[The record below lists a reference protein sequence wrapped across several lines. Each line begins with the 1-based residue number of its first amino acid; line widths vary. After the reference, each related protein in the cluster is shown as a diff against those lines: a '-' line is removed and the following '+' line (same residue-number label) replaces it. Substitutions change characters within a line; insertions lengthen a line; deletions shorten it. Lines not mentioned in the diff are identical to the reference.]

1 MNSFDAL
8 LSYHEAEMK
17 LTALEKEIVTSPA
30 RVRLNKLR
38 GILTEQQKL
47 LSNIQKQVDAKNKSF
62 EELAAMAD
70 EFEHAFELEKSD
82 LDLMMED
89 EECTAAEM
97 SEARR
102 SLEAL
107 LSKITAVRKELYDT
121 IAWLDRAAA
130 EAKAIY
136 SMGAKANKEY
146 NLIYKQCEDE
156 FEKAKPD
163 IEAAKAE
170 ADTREKGVAPELVK
184 RYKTIR
190 KKHAVPLAKLEG
202 ERCGGC
208 NMSLPTTVVR
218 SVVSGTEIVECENCG
233 RILYSNA

>member
-1 MNSFDAL
+1 
-8 LSYHEAEMK
+8 
-17 LTALEKEIVTSPA
+17 
-30 RVRLNKLR
+30 
-38 GILTEQQKL
+38 
-47 LSNIQKQVDAKNKSF
+47 
-62 EELAAMAD
+62 
-70 EFEHAFELEKSD
+70 
-82 LDLMMED
+82 MMED

-136 SMGAKANKEY
+136 SKGAKANKEY

-184 RYKTIR
+184 
-190 KKHAVPLAKLEG
+190 
-202 ERCGGC
+202 
-208 NMSLPTTVVR
+208 
-218 SVVSGTEIVECENCG
+218 GT
-233 RILYSNA
+233 RR